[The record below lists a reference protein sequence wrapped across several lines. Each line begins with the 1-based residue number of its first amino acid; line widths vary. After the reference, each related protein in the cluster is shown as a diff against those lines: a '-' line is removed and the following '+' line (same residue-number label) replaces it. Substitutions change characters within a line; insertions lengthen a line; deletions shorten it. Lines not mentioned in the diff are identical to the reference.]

1 MTLLTVCRSVFLSLS
16 AEFSHVKLSDLQIVG
31 TLGVGGFG
39 RVELVEYKG
48 EKTFAL
54 KYLKKIDMVQQQQ
67 QQHVFNEK
75 TIMAKCNSKFIVK
88 LYNTYKDTRY
98 LYFLM
103 EPCLG
108 GDLWSVLQKHKY
120 FDEKTSVFFAGCVIL
135 AFEYLHN
142 KNIIYRDLKPENL
155 MLDNR
160 GYLKLIDFGFAKY
173 LAPGEKTWTFAG
185 TPEYVAPEIILNK
198 GHDRS
203 ADFWTLGIFVH
214 ELLCGVPPFRG
225 KDHLKTYTKILRGIE
240 STEMPSRV
248 TKSARDLIRKLL
260 RQVPTD
266 RIGNQKEGIV
276 DIKRHALFNKF
287 DWNKLEAKALPAPL
301 VRSVKNIT
309 DLSNFDECPRD
320 DDEPQ
325 EETSG
330 WDKDF

>member
-1 MTLLTVCRSVFLSLS
+1 MRLVTAPLFLS
-16 AEFSHVKLSDLQIVG
+16 EFSHIKFTDLKIIG

-48 EKTFAL
+48 TQTFAL
-54 KYLKKIDMVQQQQ
+54 KCLKKIDMVQQQQ

-75 TIMAKCNSKFIVK
+75 NIMAKCNNKFIVK
-88 LYNTYKDTRY
+88 LFNTYKDTRY

-108 GDLWSVLQKHKY
+108 GDLWGVLQKHKN
-120 FDEKTSVFFAGCVIL
+120 FDEKTSTFYTACVVV
-135 AFEYLHN
+135 AFEYLHG

-173 LAPGEKTWTFAG
+173 IDPGEKTFTFAG

-203 ADFWTLGIFVH
+203 VDYWALGIFIH
-214 ELLCGVPPFRG
+214 ELMCGVPPFRG

-240 STEMPSRV
+240 KPDMPSII
-248 TKSARDLIRKLL
+248 TKNGKDLIYRLL
-260 RQVPTD
+260 RQIPVD
-266 RIGNQKEGIV
+266 RLGNQKEGIA
-276 DIKRHALFNKF
+276 DIKKHGFFHKF
-287 DWNKLEAKALPAPL
+287 DWQKLSTQQMTAPL
-301 VRSVKNIT
+301 VKTVKSKY
-309 DLSNFDECPRD
+309 DLSNFDDCPRD

-325 EETSG
+325 EEISG